1 MNLMYRIPNISYNFA
16 LSYIKSHYPNVKS
29 LYNSFTKTYKFVSN
43 NNIVG
48 ELDTITRSLI
58 FHD

>member
-1 MNLMYRIPNISYNFA
+1 MYTIPNISYNFA
-16 LSYIKSHYPNVKS
+16 LSYIKSHYSNVKS
-29 LYNSFTKTYKFVSN
+29 LYNPFTRTYKFVSN

-48 ELDTITRSLI
+48 ELDTITTTLI

>member
-1 MNLMYRIPNISYNFA
+1 MYTIPNISYNFA

-29 LYNSFTKTYKFVSN
+29 LYNSSTRTYKFVSN

-48 ELDTITRSLI
+48 ELNTVTRSLI

>member
-1 MNLMYRIPNISYNFA
+1 MYTIPNISYNFA

-29 LYNSFTKTYKFVSN
+29 LYNSSTRTYKFVSN

-48 ELDTITRSLI
+48 ELNVITRSLI

>member
-29 LYNSFTKTYKFVSN
+29 LYNSSTRTYKFVSN

-58 FHD
+58 FYD

>member
-1 MNLMYRIPNISYNFA
+1 MYRIPNISYNFA
-16 LSYIKSHYPNVKS
+16 LSYIKSHYPSVKS
-29 LYNSFTKTYKFVSN
+29 LYNSSTRTYKFVSN

-48 ELDTITRSLI
+48 ELDTITRSLF

>member
-1 MNLMYRIPNISYNFA
+1 MYRIPNISYNFA

-29 LYNSFTKTYKFVSN
+29 LYNSSTRTYKFVSN

-48 ELDTITRSLI
+48 GLDTITRSLI

>member
-1 MNLMYRIPNISYNFA
+1 MYRIPNISYNFA

-29 LYNSFTKTYKFVSN
+29 LYNSFTRTYKFVSN
-43 NNIVG
+43 NNIAG
-48 ELDTITRSLI
+48 ELDTITTTLI

>member
-1 MNLMYRIPNISYNFA
+1 MYTIPNISYNFA

-29 LYNSFTKTYKFVSN
+29 LYNSSTRTYKFVSN

-48 ELDTITRSLI
+48 ELNTITRSLI

>member
-1 MNLMYRIPNISYNFA
+1 MYRIPNISYNFA

-29 LYNSFTKTYKFVSN
+29 LYNSSTRTYKFVSN

-48 ELDTITRSLI
+48 KLDTITRSLI
-58 FHD
+58 FYD

>member
-16 LSYIKSHYPNVKS
+16 LSYIKSHYSNVKS
-29 LYNSFTKTYKFVSN
+29 LYNSSTRTYKFVSN

-48 ELDTITRSLI
+48 ELDTITTTLI

>member
-1 MNLMYRIPNISYNFA
+1 MYTIPNISYNFA
-16 LSYIKSHYPNVKS
+16 LSYIKYYYPNVKS
-29 LYNSFTKTYKFVSN
+29 LYNSSTRTYKFVSN

-48 ELDTITRSLI
+48 ELNTVTTTLI

>member
-16 LSYIKSHYPNVKS
+16 LSYIKSYYPNVKS
-29 LYNSFTKTYKFVSN
+29 LYNSSTRTYKFVSN
-43 NNIVG
+43 NKIVG
-48 ELDTITRSLI
+48 ELDTITTTLI